1 MATEHPD
8 YQTLESYVL
17 GRMDGNKRAVRAIDE
32 HILVCGA
39 CVNRAED
46 ALDFATL
53 VRAAL
58 QLAVVPKTITT
69 SALNT

>member
-1 MATEHPD
+1 MAAKHPD

-17 GRMDGNKRAVRAIDE
+17 GRLKADKRAVSAIDE
-32 HILVCGA
+32 HLLVCGA

-46 ALDFATL
+46 ALEFATL
-53 VRAAL
+53 IRAAL
-58 QLAVVPKTITT
+58 RLTVPKTITA